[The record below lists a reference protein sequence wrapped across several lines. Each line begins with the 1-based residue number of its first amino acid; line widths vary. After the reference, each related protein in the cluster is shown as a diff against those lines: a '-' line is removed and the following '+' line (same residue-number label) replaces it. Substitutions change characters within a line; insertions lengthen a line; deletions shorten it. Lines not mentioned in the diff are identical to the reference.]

1 MRAWRGF
8 LEAHARVIAVLE
20 DENGEPLNV
29 GRKTRTIPPS
39 IRRALHARDKE
50 GCRYAET
57 GESSGA
63 DIFFL
68 LDGKGV
74 TTAVSYCEFKEEG
87 KSVGGATKVA
97 AKCHEEGSEETTP
110 TEMTLTP
117 DSGGYTVGL
126 PDGTRWG
133 PLMRSKS

>member
-1 MRAWRGF
+1 MKRA
-8 LEAHARVIAVLE
+8 
-20 DENGEPLNV
+20 
-29 GRKTRTIPPS
+29 GRLVP
-39 IRRALHARDKE
+39 ALFAIMLAGAAGAADIVDGKYGDKE

-74 TTAVSYCEFKEEG
+74 TTAVSYCEFKGEG

-97 AKCHEEGSEETTP
+97 VECHEEGSEETTP

-117 DSGGYTVGL
+117 DSGGYTVSL

-133 PLMRSKS
+133 PLMRCRS

>member
-1 MRAWRGF
+1 MNRA
-8 LEAHARVIAVLE
+8 
-20 DENGEPLNV
+20 
-29 GRKTRTIPPS
+29 GRLVP
-39 IRRALHARDKE
+39 ALFAIMLAGAAGAADIVDGKYGDKE

-74 TTAVSYCEFKEEG
+74 TTAVSYCEFKGEA

-97 AKCHEEGSEETTP
+97 AKCHEEGSEEATP
-110 TEMTLTP
+110 AEMTLTP

-133 PLMRSKS
+133 PLMRCRS